1 MENQLQVI
9 VKESGLEQ
17 SKAKYILDN
26 FQNYFEIAD
35 EWARKS
41 RTIVVSDESQT
52 ADMEMARN
60 I

>member
-17 SKAKYILDN
+17 SKAKFILDN

-35 EWARKS
+35 EWAHCHKKFKLS
-41 RTIVVSDESQT
+41 
-52 ADMEMARN
+52 
-60 I
+60 